1 MSLMELKMKSK
12 SANENEIVLMCTKC
26 FNLIR
31 VPKMVVSVKMEYDT
45 RDHNV
50 TSISPT
56 KGDLLISPR
65 RMINYLELCHD
76 CHVSK
81 IDPRPGKLAMI
92 DNGIADS
99 VQLFNKKGYITNMC
113 CEGHYEMTPGGNYY
127 SMQPY
132 ISFRVSDEKQQNA
145 YVDAISAALKDIK
158 TEYEGS
164 VRKGDEDAKH
174 GDTKSVYY
182 QQISNHLSIVNALE
196 HIECT
201 PFNAYNAYV
210 DNKPGVIVR
219 YGICNINALLSNPYE
234 TFRSLMYSVAMRVAP
249 IKKEK

>member
-1 MSLMELKMKSK
+1 MSLMELKLKSK

-65 RMINYLELCHD
+65 RMIDYLELRHD
-76 CHVSK
+76 CHISVDDTTS
-81 IDPRPGKLAMI
+81 GKLAMI
-92 DNGIADS
+92 DSGIADS
-99 VQLFNKKGYITNMC
+99 VQLFNKKGYVTDMC
-113 CEGHYEMTPGGNYY
+113 CEGHYETTPGRDYYY
-127 SMQPY
+127 SMRPY
-132 ISFRVSDEKQQNA
+132 ISFRVSDKKQQNA
-145 YVDAISAALKDIK
+145 YINAISAVLKNIK

-164 VRKGDEDAKH
+164 VRKGEEEDEP
-174 GDTKSVYY
+174 SPYERY
-182 QQISNHLSIVNALE
+182 RQQVSDYLNTVNALE
-196 HIECT
+196 RIECT
-201 PFNAYNAYV
+201 PF
-210 DNKPGVIVR
+210 DIFDDDTLGVIVR
-219 YGICNINALLSNPYE
+219 YDTCNINKLLDDPYE
-234 TFRSLMYSVAMRVAP
+234 TFRSLMYTVAMRVAP